1 MALEDIV
8 NRINTD
14 ALNGAAKVKDEA
26 EASANK
32 IGQEASDRATTIRE
46 EILRDARA
54 KAREDRQRGL
64 IMANLGSR
72 KQALAA
78 KQALIEEAFEGAKAG
93 LAGLGDR
100 EYLKLINK
108 VLLEAVE
115 SGDELIIVST
125 KDRPRISPSFLEAIN
140 HSLIRKGK
148 KARLRLSKETRD
160 IKGGVILSSARCE
173 TDCSFETLIRELRDD
188 LEIEVARILFG
199 EKM

>member
-8 NRINTD
+8 NKINTD
-14 ALNGAAKVKDEA
+14 ALNEAAKVKDEA
-26 EASANK
+26 EASASK

-54 KAREDRQRGL
+54 KAREDRERSL
-64 IMANLGSR
+64 IMANLESS
-72 KQALAA
+72 KQVLAA
-78 KQALIEEAFEGAKAG
+78 KQALMDEAFERAKAR
-93 LAGLGDR
+93 LVGLGDR
-100 EYLKLINK
+100 EYLKLIEK

-115 SGDELIIVST
+115 SGDEVIIVST
-125 KDRPRISPSFLEAIN
+125 KDRSRISPSFLEGIN
-140 HSLIRKGK
+140 RSLISKGK

-160 IKGGVILSSARCE
+160 IKGGVILSSGRSE

>member
-8 NRINTD
+8 SRINAD
-14 ALNGAAKVKDEA
+14 ALNEAAKVKDEA
-26 EASANK
+26 KASAGK
-32 IGQEASDRATTIRE
+32 IGQEASNRATAIRE

-54 KAREDRQRGL
+54 KAREDRQRSL
-64 IMANLGSR
+64 IMANLESR
-72 KQALAA
+72 KQVLAA
-78 KQALIEEAFEGAKAG
+78 KQALMDEAFERAKAR
-93 LAGLGDR
+93 LVGLGDR
-100 EYLKLINK
+100 EYLKLIKK

-115 SGDELIIVST
+115 SGDEVIIVST
-125 KDRPRISPSFLEAIN
+125 KDRSRINPSFLEAIN

-160 IKGGVILSSARCE
+160 IKGGVILSSGRSE
-173 TDCSFETLIRELRDD
+173 TDCSFETLIGELRDD